1 MVRDDLTKAEVAVLE
16 RQFPGLAARLAGAW
30 EDGRSNGVSDGVRSP
45 HPVLA
50 AVDNLPDE
58 VQAVHPVVGTG
69 CNQRANG
76 VQLVQPRGAAAAPEP
91 YLEPSREPSAAVAQA
106 REEPAALGAAGV
118 PEVAGGGGVGDFF
131 AALGDG
137 WRLTDA
143 QLARLVP
150 SIAAALDAGWEPHQL
165 ARFVGA
171 NKDGIRSPYAV
182 LAARLSL
189 AELPPPRDKRT
200 TLPA

>member
-1 MVRDDLTKAEVAVLE
+1 M
-16 RQFPGLAARLAGAW
+16 
-30 EDGRSNGVSDGVRSP
+30 
-45 HPVLA
+45 
-50 AVDNLPDE
+50 
-58 VQAVHPVVGTG
+58 
-69 CNQRANG
+69 
-76 VQLVQPRGAAAAPEP
+76 
-91 YLEPSREPSAAVAQA
+91 
-106 REEPAALGAAGV
+106 

-171 NKDGIRSPYAV
+171 NRDGIRSPYAV

-200 TLPA
+200 TLPAWCRPCDQRTRMIDFGGDSPRPCPVCKPPANPA